1 VIVALVAVLGGAGAA
16 TRFVADGL
24 IRSRWSAV
32 FPVATVVVNVT
43 GSLLLGLLVGASA
56 AGAVGEPLLTAA
68 GAGFCGG
75 YTTFSTAMVETVRL
89 VQDGRLRRAV
99 LNALGTGVLT
109 VAAVLGGIALGQALL

>member
-1 VIVALVAVLGGAGAA
+1 VIIALVAVLGGAGAA
-16 TRFVADGL
+16 TRFVVDGL

-56 AGAVGEPLLTAA
+56 EGVVGEPLLTTA
-68 GAGFCGG
+68 GTGFCGG

-89 VQDGRLRRAV
+89 VQDGRLRRAA
-99 LNALGTGVLT
+99 LNVLGTGALT
-109 VAAVLGGIALGQALL
+109 VAAVLGGIALGRALL

>member
-1 VIVALVAVLGGAGAA
+1 VIIALVAVLGGAGAA
-16 TRFVADGL
+16 TRFVVDGL

-56 AGAVGEPLLTAA
+56 EGVVGEPLLTAA
-68 GAGFCGG
+68 GTGFCGG

-89 VQDGRLRRAV
+89 VQDGRLRRAA
-99 LNALGTGVLT
+99 LNALGAGALT
-109 VAAVLGGIALGQALL
+109 VAAVLGGIALGRALL